1 MYSSVL
7 LGYLY
12 LYGLLIQD
20 KQRRIAELEAQQRL
34 MEASFRTMFRM
45 HREFEA
51 LQVLAE
57 RSNDLSRNKWAE
69 VAGIGLAAD
78 DLKRTRMES
87 ASPTFGSELQERW
100 LYIPFGFAHYVLI
113 KLFLFSVLLTRT

>member
-1 MYSSVL
+1 
-7 LGYLY
+7 
-12 LYGLLIQD
+12 
-20 KQRRIAELEAQQRL
+20 

-69 VAGIGLAAD
+69 VAGIGLATD

-100 LYIPFGFAHYVLI
+100 RDAHDRCTNFMSINYY
-113 KLFLFSVLLTRT
+113 LLVFRTRT